1 MSLEYLAFIA
11 GLISSLIFVGSN
23 VPMLLKAYR
32 TRDMR
37 SYSWLNIILINA
49 GNLIYW
55 LYIVS
60 LPPGPV
66 WVLHTFYTIASGL
79 MLTLCLRLRS
89 CNKTR

>member
-11 GLISSLIFVGSN
+11 GLISSLIFVSSN

-32 TRDMR
+32 TKDMR
-37 SYSWLNIILINA
+37 SYSWLNIILINI

-55 LYIVS
+55 LYVAS

-66 WVLHTFYTIASGL
+66 WVLHTFYTVASGL

-89 CNKTR
+89 CNKAK